1 MSTQLT
7 RLRALARVMDDAVA
21 IPGTRFRVGLDALL
35 GLVPGVG
42 DVAGGVTTA
51 YTILAAHRLG
61 APRTVLIR
69 MLWNVLVDTI
79 FGSVPVLG
87 DLFDAAYRANRRNVL
102 LVEQF
107 AAAPLQT
114 ERSSSGFVVLLLIAL
129 VAIVIG
135 GLALAFL
142 VARAAYNALF

>member
-1 MSTQLT
+1 
-7 RLRALARVMDDAVA
+7 MDDAVA
-21 IPGTRFRVGLDALL
+21 IPGTRFRVGLDAIL

-42 DVAGGVTTA
+42 DVAGGMTTA

-61 APRTVLIR
+61 APKPVLIR

-79 FGSVPVLG
+79 VGTVPVLG
-87 DLFDAAYRANRRNVL
+87 DLFDAAYRANRRNVQ

-107 AAAPLQT
+107 TAAPAQV
-114 ERSSSGFVVLLLIAL
+114 ERSSLGFVIVLLIAL
-129 VAIVIG
+129 AAIVIG

-142 VARAAYNALF
+142 VARATFNVLF